1 MKRLLA
7 VLAIAAVVVPTA
19 GVPSASAGGG
29 GCHRD
34 LHRDLRGVRVTMVA
48 NDNCFD
54 PTVVRIDP
62 GQQVTWINASEQP
75 HAVAGVALKWG
86 SYDEISAGKSTS
98 HTFREAGT
106 FPYYCYIH
114 PGMVGAVVVGNG
126 IPAGSSVQD
135 AAVTKD
141 DALAPSVASQ
151 PPAAAPAPVP
161 AAPAAQA
168 DPAPAAGD
176 GDRGLAVAGMIA
188 LAGLVLVVAVVALAR
203 RPARVTHLTAA

>member
-1 MKRLLA
+1 VKRLLA
-7 VLAIAAVVVPTA
+7 VLTIAVVAVPTA
-19 GVPSASAGGG
+19 GVAPVSAGGG

-34 LHRDLRGVRVTMVA
+34 LHRDLRGVRVTMV
-48 NDNCFD
+48 DNCFD

-62 GQQVTWINASEQP
+62 GQRVTWSNASDQP
-75 HAVAGVALKWG
+75 HAVAGQAMKWG
-86 SYDEISAGKSTS
+86 DYDEIFRGEKVS

-106 FPYYCYIH
+106 YPYYCYIH

-176 GDRGLAVAGMIA
+176 GDRGLAVAAMIA

-203 RPARVTHLTAA
+203 RPARVTDLTAA